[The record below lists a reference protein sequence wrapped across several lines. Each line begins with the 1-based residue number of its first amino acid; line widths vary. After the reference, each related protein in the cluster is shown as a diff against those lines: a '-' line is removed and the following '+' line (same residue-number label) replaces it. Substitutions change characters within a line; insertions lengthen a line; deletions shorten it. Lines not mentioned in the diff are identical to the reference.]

1 MCGLGEATRLGDL
14 EGCLQEGEVPSETG
28 AAAERPRHA
37 PERTAELLPGEA
49 DPPSQPAT
57 SALLLTQAAGQA
69 CPDPSGAI
77 TTVPGGALGTV
88 PLSHW
93 LGAQGGGS
101 PGSLLTTPKTLLAG
115 TQLACELGGP

>member
-1 MCGLGEATRLGDL
+1 MCKLWEATRLGDL

-57 SALLLTQAAGQA
+57 SALLLTQDAGQA

-77 TTVPGGALGTV
+77 KTVPGGASGNSPTV
-88 PLSHW
+88 PLARCSGWWEPWVSVDHT
-93 LGAQGGGS
+93 QDP
-101 PGSLLTTPKTLLAG
+101 PGRHAAG
-115 TQLACELGGP
+115 L